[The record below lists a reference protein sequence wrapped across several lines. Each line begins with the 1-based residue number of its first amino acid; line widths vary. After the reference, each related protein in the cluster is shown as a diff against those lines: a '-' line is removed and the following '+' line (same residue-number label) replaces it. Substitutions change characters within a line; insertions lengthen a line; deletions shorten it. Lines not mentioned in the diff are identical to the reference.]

1 MRLRIALTIVCG
13 LALGVYA
20 YTAEKYEWSGGVFE
34 DLHSSSLYYLLML
47 ALSLTTGFAV
57 RRWWVILALLGP
69 LLALGYLQVT
79 GYVSPWNDGN
89 APLLSPPGIALF
101 FWFGI
106 PLLLGLALGW
116 AQGRASSTR
125 SGRWSEPGSSST
137 S

>member
-13 LALGVYA
+13 LALAVYA

-34 DLHSSSLYYLLML
+34 DLHSSSLFYLSMV
-47 ALSLTTGFAV
+47 ALSFVTGFAV
-57 RRWWVILALLGP
+57 RRWWAMLALLGP
-69 LLALGYLQVT
+69 LVALTYLEVS

-89 APLLSPPGIALF
+89 SPLLSPPGISLF

-116 AQGRASSTR
+116 AQGRASSAR